1 MTGGELL
8 MMLLGLILMVVPA
21 VIIGLVGRES
31 NHADY
36 R

>member
-1 MTGGELL
+1 

-21 VIIGLVGRES
+21 VIIGLAARES
-31 NHADY
+31 NHVDY